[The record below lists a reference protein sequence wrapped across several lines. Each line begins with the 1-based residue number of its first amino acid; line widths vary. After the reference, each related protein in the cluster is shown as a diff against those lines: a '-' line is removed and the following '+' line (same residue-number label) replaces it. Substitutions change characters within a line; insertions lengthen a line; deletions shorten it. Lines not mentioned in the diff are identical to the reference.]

1 MRFPPRGELP
11 PGVVIQRIP
20 VLRTSWYER
29 RFSYW
34 ARRTGIVLLLIAGV
48 AIYIAIISGPVNAAG
63 PAGSPGF
70 LAALTGEIVFSLVT
84 GVLMFRHLWRLGISG
99 RSAGARPSRSG
110 RVGAGLG
117 MLASSAGGAVG
128 AFLIVV
134 GALISGGVVLA
145 AIAIWLVPV
154 PPAEQ
159 YARRQLAETLR
170 LHQHAP
176 QGHGTGHPA
185 KHHGGRH

>member
-1 MRFPPRGELP
+1 MRFPPRRELP

-20 VLRTSWYER
+20 ALGTSWYER

-34 ARRTGIVLLLIAGV
+34 ARRTGMMLLLIITL

-70 LAALTGEIVFSLVT
+70 LAALTGEVVFSVVT
-84 GVLMFRHLWRLGISG
+84 GVLMIRHFWRIGVSG
-99 RSAGARPSRSG
+99 QITGAGPG
-110 RVGAGLG
+110 RNRGLGAGLG
-117 MLASSAGGAVG
+117 MLAYSAGGAVG

-134 GALISGGVVLA
+134 GALISGGFLLA
-145 AIAIWLVPV
+145 VIAIGLVPV

-170 LHQHAP
+170 LHHAP
-176 QGHGTGHPA
+176 QGHGTGHPT